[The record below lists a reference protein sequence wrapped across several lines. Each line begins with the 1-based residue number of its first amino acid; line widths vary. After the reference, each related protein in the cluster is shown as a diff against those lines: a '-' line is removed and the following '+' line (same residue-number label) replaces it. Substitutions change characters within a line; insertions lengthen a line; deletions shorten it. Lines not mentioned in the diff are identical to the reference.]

1 MGTTRKTRPAKAATE
16 KKPRRIEVA
25 PQKGWEVI
33 DSGRKGTARTRAFPT
48 REAAIAEGARLAGMN
63 RPSELVIRRTDGS
76 VQIERK
82 FEKAL
87 P

>member
-1 MGTTRKTRPAKAATE
+1 MGTTKKSRTAKTTE

-33 DSGRKGTARTRAFPT
+33 DSGRKGAAGRRAFPT
-48 REAAIAEGARLAGMN
+48 REAAIAEAAKLAGLN

-76 VQIERK
+76 IQIERK
-82 FEKAL
+82 FDKS
-87 P
+87 

>member
-1 MGTTRKTRPAKAATE
+1 MTKKARSPKAAGAATE

-33 DSGRKGTARTRAFPT
+33 DSGRRGAARVTAYPT
-48 REAAIAEGARLAGMN
+48 REAAIAEAARLAGAN
-63 RPSELVIRRTDGS
+63 RPSELVIRRSDGS
-76 VQIERK
+76 IQIERSLGK
-82 FEKAL
+82 